1 MEAVKDKAIVLSM
14 DSILKPSIVFVL
26 GPPGSG
32 KGTQCKLLADKYKIH
47 HMSAGDLLRREKD
60 SGSDVGKG
68 IEIYMKEGE
77 IVPVEITIGL
87 LEDEMNRLGWSNTFL
102 IDGFPRSMN
111 NFNGWTQTM
120 VGKVN
125 HKMVIFLEAGQETSI
140 NRVISRSGS
149 LSRVDDNPESL
160 KKRWLVYN
168 TITRPVVDSLEKL
181 CPIVFIDAE
190 KSIETVFRSVEHALK
205 GLISPIL

>member
-1 MEAVKDKAIVLSM
+1 M
-14 DSILKPSIVFVL
+14 DTILKPSIVFVL

-32 KGTQCKLLADKYKIH
+32 KGTQCKLLAEVKYKIH

-77 IVPVEITIGL
+77 IVPVKITIGL
-87 LEDEMNRLGWSNTFL
+87 LEDEMNCLGWSNTFL

-111 NFNGWTQTM
+111 NFNGWTEKM

-125 HKMVIFLEAGQETSI
+125 HKMVIFLEAGQEVYLFYDSKTSI
-140 NRVISRSGS
+140 NRVIARSGS

-160 KKRWLVYN
+160 KKRWIVYN
-168 TITRPVVDSLEKL
+168 TITRPVVDSLKKL
-181 CPIVFIDAE
+181 CPVVFINAE
-190 KSIETVFRSVEHALK
+190 KPIEAVFASVEHALK